1 MSIKTLDKTLKKNYI
16 DIWKYLNLSIYMN
29 QRTLK
34 VFRALSN
41 KTRAEII
48 KKLLSQKEISCQQL
62 SRKFSLSQP
71 TLSHHF
77 NKLIDA
83 NILKLRKNGV
93 SHYYSI
99 DKKYL
104 RNMGIIIEK
113 IIN

>member
-1 MSIKTLDKTLKKNYI
+1 
-16 DIWKYLNLSIYMN
+16 MN
-29 QRTLK
+29 QKVLK
-34 VFRALSN
+34 VFRALSD
-41 KTRAEII
+41 KTRTEII
-48 KKLLSQKEISCQQL
+48 KKLLSQKEISCQEL

-77 NKLIDA
+77 NKLIDT

-93 SHYYSI
+93 NHYYSI

-104 RNMGIIIEK
+104 QSLGIIIEK

>member
-1 MSIKTLDKTLKKNYI
+1 
-16 DIWKYLNLSIYMN
+16 MN
-29 QRTLK
+29 QKTLK
-34 VFRALSN
+34 VFKAISN

-48 KKLLSQKEISCQQL
+48 KKLLGQKEISCQEL
-62 SRKFSLSQP
+62 SKKFSLSQP

-83 NILKLRKNGV
+83 NILKLRKDGV
-93 SHYYSI
+93 NHYYSI

-104 RNMGIIIEK
+104 RNLGIIIEK

>member
-1 MSIKTLDKTLKKNYI
+1 MNKK
-16 DIWKYLNLSIYMN
+16 
-29 QRTLK
+29 TLK
-34 VFRALSN
+34 VFKALSS
-41 KTRAEII
+41 KTRTEII
-48 KKLLSQKEISCQQL
+48 KKLLNQKEISCQQL
-62 SRKFSLSQP
+62 SRTFSLSQP

-93 SHYYSI
+93 NNYYSI

-104 RNMGIIIEK
+104 RNLGIIIEK

>member
-1 MSIKTLDKTLKKNYI
+1 
-16 DIWKYLNLSIYMN
+16 MN
-29 QRTLK
+29 QQALK
-34 VFRALSN
+34 VFKALSN

-48 KKLLSQKEISCQQL
+48 KKLLNQKEVSCQQL
-62 SRKFSLSQP
+62 SKKFSLSQP

-93 SHYYSI
+93 NNYYSI

-104 RNMGIIIEK
+104 KNQGILIERII
-113 IIN
+113 

>member
-1 MSIKTLDKTLKKNYI
+1 
-16 DIWKYLNLSIYMN
+16 MN
-29 QRTLK
+29 QEILK
-34 VFRALSN
+34 VLKALSD

-48 KKLLSQKEISCQQL
+48 KKLLNQKEISCQEL
-62 SRKFSLSQP
+62 SKKFSLSQP

-83 NILKLRKNGV
+83 NILQVRKNGV
-93 SHYYSI
+93 MHFYSI

-104 RNMGIIIEK
+104 RNLGIIIEK